1 MKTIST
7 PSQIINTARKL
18 FSEYGYLGVSM
29 QDIARR
35 LKLTKPALYYHFSSK
50 KEIYKKVIEEV
61 FKELKN
67 ELQQAL
73 KKPPSQRGKEVIKTY
88 LKFGLKDKNFIRI
101 LLFKLKTKDRQI
113 KKYIFNL
120 KKEIENLVI
129 NSLKKETKKPD
140 LDFLIRMLDGIILE
154 FFLSK
159 KKINLNYTSKKISKI
174 FKLG

>member
-113 KKYIFNL
+113 KK
-120 KKEIENLVI
+120 
-129 NSLKKETKKPD
+129 
-140 LDFLIRMLDGIILE
+140 
-154 FFLSK
+154 
-159 KKINLNYTSKKISKI
+159 
-174 FKLG
+174 